1 MYCHKPKPNQT
12 KHKTATA
19 QTHGEQQKRQN
30 KNSKGHTR
38 IYIHILEEKHG
49 DESTF
54 NTTYRHASLMAWEGS
69 NHQK

>member
-1 MYCHKPKPNQT
+1 MYCHKPNQT

-19 QTHGEQQKRQN
+19 QTHSKQQKRTKRKFQ
-30 KNSKGHTR
+30 GAHTR
-38 IYIHILEEKHG
+38 IHSHSGEKHG

-54 NTTYRHASLMAWEGS
+54 NTTYLHASLMAWEGS